1 MAFMFSQGVKVKWR
15 NIPLPEGGGVVSER
29 KQGQQIAPA
38 GSKVGRDVAARYP
51 NRAEL
56 PGSSAWLCP
65 VQQ

>member
-1 MAFMFSQGVKVKWR
+1 MAFMFSQGVKVEWR

-51 NRAEL
+51 N
-56 PGSSAWLCP
+56 
-65 VQQ
+65 